1 MNVFWWRPTTDRPGY
16 LGYRLWGDAFY
27 YHHQANAL
35 ADGKFF
41 LNPIRYVFDG
51 VEVASAG
58 HPPLYTIYLAFW
70 STFGIDGVT
79 AHRVVSGLLGVATI
93 VVVGLVG
100 RRIAGA
106 AVGVIAAT
114 IVAVYPFFWINDGM
128 VMSESLVVFVAAL
141 VLWTAYAFVRSPTT
155 RNVVFFGLACGAGAL
170 TRTEMALLFPL
181 LLVPLAFLAR
191 SLAGRQ
197 RFKLAVVGC
206 VGRRGADRAVGVVQ
220 PHAVRQAGVPEHG
233 DRPDARGGSCDQVFY
248 GKDIGYYAVCFTG
261 PYPAVDESVRD
272 SAPREFA
279 IDYLEDH
286 KSRIPLVVASRVG
299 RLWGVFKPGQTTAF
313 DWWIEG
319 RGRVPSWISLFCYY
333 AMIPFAALGLVRM
346 WRRKIT
352 ILPVV
357 VPMVIATFA
366 AATTFG
372 ITRYRAPAEVGLVL
386 AASIGISTAWTWLR
400 RRRAAPRCRVDH
412 GDHDRARGHRPAAGA
427 TRAPHDGEPP
437 PAGRQVVRPR
447 ARAVDARGRGGAVD
461 GRVVVAPHH
470 DATGLSRVRAHR
482 RLVLLPPP
490 GERAGRR

>member
-1 MNVFWWRPTTDRPGY
+1 MNVFWWRPTTDRAGY

-114 IVAVYPFFWINDGM
+114 ILAVYPFFWINDGM
-128 VMSESLVVFVAAL
+128 VMSESLVVLVAAL

-206 VGRRGADRAVGVVQ
+206 VVG
-220 PHAVRQAGVPEHG
+220 GVLIAPWVLYNLTRFDKPVFLSTG
-233 DRPDARGGSCDQVFY
+233 IGQTLAAGSCDQVFY

-261 PYPAVDESVRD
+261 PYPRGDESVRD

-386 AASIGISTAWTWLR
+386 AASIGIYDRVDVAPRATAR
-400 RRRAAPRCRVDH
+400 APRCRVDH

-437 PAGRQVVRPR
+437 PAGRQAVRPR
-447 ARAVDARGRGGAVD
+447 SRAA
-461 GRVVVAPHH
+461 
-470 DATGLSRVRAHR
+470 
-482 RLVLLPPP
+482 
-490 GERAGRR
+490 

>member
-1 MNVFWWRPTTDRPGY
+1 MTATTATNRPGSVDVDEPGTPARPARSRHGSFALWLGGAAGLGLLIRLMNVFWWRPTTDRPGY

-41 LNPIRYVFDG
+41 LNPIRYVFEG

-58 HPPLYTIYLAFW
+58 HPPLYTMYLAFW

-93 VVVGLVG
+93 IVVGLVG
-100 RRIAGA
+100 RRIAGS

-128 VMSESLVVFVAAL
+128 VMSESLVVLVAAL
-141 VLWTAYAFVRSPTT
+141 VLWTAYAFVQSPTT
-155 RNVVFFGLACGAGAL
+155 RHAVFLGLACGAGAL

-206 VGRRGADRAVGVVQ
+206 VVG
-220 PHAVRQAGVPEHG
+220 GVLIAPWVAYNLTRFDKPVFLSTG
-233 DRPDARGGSCDQVFY
+233 IGQTLAAGSCDQTFY

-261 PYPAVDESVRD
+261 PYPRGDESVRD

-279 IDYLEDH
+279 LDYLEDH
-286 KSRIPLVVASRVG
+286 KSRIPLVAVSRVG

-352 ILPVV
+352 VLPVV
-357 VPMVIATFA
+357 VPMIIATFA

-400 RRRAAPRCRVDH
+400 
-412 GDHDRARGHRPAAGA
+412 DR
-427 TRAPHDGEPP
+427 
-437 PAGRQVVRPR
+437 R
-447 ARAVDARGRGGAVD
+447 ARAEG
-461 GRVVVAPHH
+461 P
-470 DATGLSRVRAHR
+470 S
-482 RLVLLPPP
+482 
-490 GERAGRR
+490 